1 MSNGRDLR
9 TKLIEFLLTNN
20 MKSDACLYFDYL
32 IPLNVTSWLSMIK
45 LNSFFV

>member
-20 MKSDACLYFDYL
+20 MKSEACLYLDYL
-32 IPLNVTSWLSMIK
+32 TPLKFSS
-45 LNSFFV
+45 